1 MSHIYRTVRRSRTRK
16 PMKRADADKKVALSP
31 DALLPLFAAR
41 NLEMLIDAVF
51 RVLHAVVPSAF
62 ASAFY

>member
-1 MSHIYRTVRRSRTRK
+1 
-16 PMKRADADKKVALSP
+16 MKRADADKKVALSR

-41 NLEMLIDAVF
+41 EMLIDAVF

>member
-16 PMKRADADKKVALSP
+16 PMKRADADKKVALSR
-31 DALLPLFAAR
+31 DALLSLFAAR
-41 NLEMLIDAVF
+41 EMLIDAVF